1 MRSMTRSLTT
11 SAVAVAAAFSLAG
24 CAGAGAAPA
33 TSAAAD
39 AVGAAGEAQ
48 ASVALTD
55 GWAKAA
61 ETGMTAVFGSLENTG
76 SVDLVVVAVETDA
89 AQSAELHET
98 VDDGSGTMTM
108 REKDGG
114 FPIAAGDHLHL
125 EPGGNHIMLLGLTA
139 PLLAGDEVA
148 VEISF
153 DDGSTLEATVPVKDY
168 EGANESYDGGE
179 HEAQ

>member
-1 MRSMTRSLTT
+1 MRSTKRSLIIP
-11 SAVAVAAAFSLAG
+11 AVAVVAAFSLAG
-24 CAGAGAAPA
+24 CAGAGGDSGPVAADATAAPA
-33 TSAAAD
+33 
-39 AVGAAGEAQ
+39 AVA
-48 ASVALTD
+48 ASVTLTD

-61 ETGMTAVFGSLENTG
+61 ESGMTAVFGSLENTG
-76 SVDLVVVAVETDA
+76 SEDLVVVAVETDA
-89 AQSAELHET
+89 AESAELHEM

-114 FPIAAGDHLHL
+114 FPIAAGEHLHL

-139 PLLAGDEVA
+139 PLLAGDEVD

-153 DDGSTLEATVPVKDY
+153 DDGSTLEVAVPVKDF

-179 HEAQ
+179 HGAH